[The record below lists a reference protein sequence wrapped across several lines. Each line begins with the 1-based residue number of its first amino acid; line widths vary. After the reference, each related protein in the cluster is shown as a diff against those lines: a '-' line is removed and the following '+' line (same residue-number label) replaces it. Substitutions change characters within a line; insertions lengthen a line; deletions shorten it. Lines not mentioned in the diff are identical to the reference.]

1 MPNIPP
7 PPSGIIALL
16 LLLLGV
22 LESVKKKPRAETGL
36 TMAAGVPAV

>member
-1 MPNIPP
+1 MPNFPP

-22 LESVKKKPRAETGL
+22 PAIVASEL
-36 TMAAGVPAV
+36 AA